1 MATVTYDTTNKLL
14 VLDQV
19 APDGDNRVT
28 LQVKRD
34 IYSDAK
40 RQWLSNPTLFKLEF
54 PFSAVGGFDL
64 GNGVLS
70 GTDYFLSNDVWKVK
84 PYEADHELALQGNL
98 RGSNPTAS
106 LFVPTTGAYRITI
119 IYERS
124 SLTQVVTNSPEQ
136 LQSFADAM
144 WDEPLSE
151 HTGSGTSGRALSDVS
166 GSSSATPAAIAA
178 AVWNEPTASYATSTT
193 FGYKVGTQVP
203 MDVQLILSLAG
214 KKNFRLVNPTYD
226 ANGKLETV
234 TIRSFGNPS
243 DAQSNS
249 NPTAQL
255 AVSASYDGSGNLSD
269 YVVVNL

>member
-54 PFSAVGGFDL
+54 PFFAVGGFDL

-106 LFVPTTGAYRITI
+106 LFVTTTGAYTVTI